1 MSGQENT
8 SVTQDL
14 LNAFVDGHLDEGE
27 RERIAEAIRNDA
39 ALAERVNQW
48 QSTRDRLKALH
59 DPVLD
64 EPIPARFC
72 TERNPGLFEPL
83 KRRSLLPARIAAS
96 IAMLIFGGIMG
107 WFGHVLYQNQT
118 ENPDLVLTDRALSAH
133 TVYTI
138 EVRHPVEV
146 GQDNEQHLIAWLSKR
161 LNHPLKA
168 PDLSSTGFKL
178 VGGRLLPAAGRP
190 AAQLMYED
198 ATGLRLTLYVGNNPS
213 NKETAFRFVSDDG
226 LNAFYWLD
234 REIGYVIVAEVER
247 DRLLEVT
254 KLIYQAFGG
263 PEWN

>member
-1 MSGQENT
+1 MKGQEDK
-8 SVTQDL
+8 SVTEDL
-14 LNAFVDGHLDEGE
+14 LNAFVDGHLDDCE
-27 RERIAEAIRNDA
+27 RERIANALSEDA
-39 ALAERVNQW
+39 SLAERIDRW
-48 QSTRDRLKALH
+48 QSTRDRLRALH

-64 EPIPARFC
+64 EPLPARFC

-83 KRRSLLPARIAAS
+83 KKRPNTSARIAAGFV
-96 IAMLIFGGIMG
+96 LLLLGGLTG
-107 WFGHVLYQNQT
+107 WFGHMVYVNQT
-118 ENPDLVLTDRALSAH
+118 ANPDLVLTDRALSAH
-133 TVYTI
+133 AVYTI

-146 GQDNEQHLIAWLSKR
+146 GQDDEQHLVAWLSKR

-213 NKETAFRFVSDDG
+213 NKETAFRFVSEDG